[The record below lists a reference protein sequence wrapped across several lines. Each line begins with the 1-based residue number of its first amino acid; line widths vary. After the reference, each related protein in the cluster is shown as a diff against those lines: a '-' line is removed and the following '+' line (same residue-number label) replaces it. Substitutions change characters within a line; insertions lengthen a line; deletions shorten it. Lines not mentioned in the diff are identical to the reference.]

1 MMNESIKIGLLMSF
15 VQSVCLAQPTA
26 IEPEVFVYKVKSGD
40 TLQLI
45 SHKYLIQP
53 VDVAALQKLS
63 RITNIDQI
71 SIGTELRIPRHMLR
85 YNASNAT
92 VMSIACASQIRVND
106 KALSNGDT
114 LREGAV
120 IEVPPECNVTLLL
133 EDSSSVRLPSG
144 ATLKITTLR
153 KNLIESAPQ
162 VRLDLL
168 RGRIELDVNKKRRS
182 PTTPFE
188 IHTPLSVMGVRGTE
202 FRVGYSPEDKTAQ
215 VEVLDGIVQ
224 TQGSASDEAKAITQ
238 GLGVPLDSEGKLLD
252 IEKLLPPPTFL
263 SAQSTTGAPPSFVV
277 QLTPIEQA
285 NYYAAQIANTAN
297 FSGQSKNQN
306 LLASEIFIDR
316 LNKQATFYQL
326 TSVSNSGLVGTPK
339 NYAFCMPSADST
351 VPRCAIVFD
360 APLASNAAISF
371 SLSNIINHVE
381 TPTVDV
387 LNLKAKNGR
396 FAIHG
401 LPAGHYKW
409 RLSYPSMT
417 KETHQSKGTLVE
429 QSGSF
434 ELITLVPN

>member
-1 MMNESIKIGLLMSF
+1 MNKSKKIWLFMFLA
-15 VQSVCLAQPTA
+15 QSVCFAQQA
-26 IEPEVFVYKVKSGD
+26 DIEPEVFVYKVKSGD
-40 TLQLI
+40 TLQQI
-45 SHKYLIQP
+45 SLKYLQQP
-53 VDVAALQKLS
+53 VDVAALKKLS

-71 SIGTELRIPRHMLR
+71 AVGTELRIPRHMLR
-85 YNASNAT
+85 YTPSNAT

-106 KALSNGDT
+106 KMLNNGDA

-168 RGRIELDVNKKRRS
+168 RGRIELDVNKKKRS
-182 PTTPFE
+182 PTVPFE

-202 FRVGYSPEDKTAQ
+202 FRVGYSPEDQTAQ

-238 GLGVPLDSEGKLLD
+238 GLGVPLDSDGKLLD
-252 IEKLLPPPTFL
+252 IEKLLSPPIFL
-263 SAQSTTGAPPSFVV
+263 SAQNTTGAPPSFVV
-277 QLTPIEQA
+277 QLSPVQQA
-285 NYYAAQIANTAN
+285 NYYTAQIANTAN
-297 FSGQSKNQN
+297 FSGQTKHQN

-339 NYAFCMPSADST
+339 NYAFCMPSPDST

-360 APLASNAAISF
+360 APLASNSAISF
-371 SLSNIINHVE
+371 SLSSLNEKPE

-387 LNLKAKNGR
+387 ANLKAKNGR

-409 RLSYPSMT
+409 RLSYPSMINDT
-417 KETHQSKGTLVE
+417 RQNKVTFVE

-434 ELITLVPN
+434 ELIALVPN